1 MLVKI
6 FMKIVKIQVNKF
18 LKNQK
23 MLVKIFMKIVKMSVI
38 NYLTKGKIYLDIE
51 LVKRD
56 SSKLF

>member
-6 FMKIVKIQVNKF
+6 FMKIVKILVNKF
-18 LKNQK
+18 LKKQK
-23 MLVKIFMKIVKMSVI
+23 MLVKIFMKIAKMSVI

-56 SSKLF
+56 SPK